1 MVKKS
6 VYALSLN
13 ETGSL
18 VSEVV
23 IRLPEI
29 QGHIISIAK
38 APDGDIYIGGENIY
52 KLNSIERNRIT
63 SLTYFIDAVSKD
75 VQIND
80 LSLNLTSKVL
90 SIGFDTNKNNNN
102 KNNNNNNNNSDGNIE
117 TPFPSSLLVKVPKA
131 PLGGIFQVTSEK
143 YNETSTP
150 KQNSTIE
157 EFNTKETLK
166 VSNVGDTI
174 IDIKLK
180 SNVGNDKILI
190 KGQTSTLVPAPSR
203 NTIIR

>member
-1 MVKKS
+1 M
-6 VYALSLN
+6 
-13 ETGSL
+13 
-18 VSEVV
+18 
-23 IRLPEI
+23 PEI

-52 KLNSIERNRIT
+52 KLISIDRNRIT
-63 SLTYFIDAVSKD
+63 PSTFFIDAVTKD
-75 VQIND
+75 VQITD
-80 LSLNLTSKVL
+80 LSLNLSSKVL
-90 SIGFDTNKNNNN
+90 SIDF

-117 TPFPSSLLVKVPKA
+117 TAFPPSLLVKVPKA
-131 PLGGIFQVTSEK
+131 LLGGIFQVTSEK
-143 YNETSTP
+143 YNETSTSE
-150 KQNSTIE
+150 QNGIIE
-157 EFNTKETLK
+157 EFSTKETLK

-180 SNVGNDKILI
+180 SNVGSDRVLI